1 MGLPATK
8 RTNLHEKYGA
18 SANAGNVS
26 ACRATGFQSKAHQS
40 ARKVRLPRHAENAQ
54 KALAAI
60 RSDLQQLGFDA
71 SVVEEVA

>member
-40 ARKVRLPRHAENAQ
+40 ARKVRLPQSLRDPGAVRDILARAERS
-54 KALAAI
+54 ALSLEAA
-60 RSDLQQLGFDA
+60 
-71 SVVEEVA
+71 